1 MGHFLESCYRE
12 ENVHSIVE
20 MKILGK
26 FYIIDSYGVAV
37 TNLEVAD
44 EETPNFPAT
53 SLLPYSYCLYLCVK
67 QLYPPPS
74 LPPYMPL
81 TQPQFLPSSLP
92 MYTSASVSAF
102 CLPLCIKILM
112 SILFMSYMF
121 YNI

>member
-44 EETPNFPAT
+44 EETPF
-53 SLLPYSYCLYLCVK
+53 SLLHLYLGTLIV
-67 QLYPPPS
+67 
-74 LPPYMPL
+74 
-81 TQPQFLPSSLP
+81 
-92 MYTSASVSAF
+92 
-102 CLPLCIKILM
+102 
-112 SILFMSYMF
+112 
-121 YNI
+121 